1 MKKLLLFVLSMF
13 SITIYAQELKLT
25 PENPIAGKAISMS
38 YDAMDGDLKGHNTQ
52 AVVYELQ
59 LGNDPIA
66 HDIKLTKGSSA
77 LKGTF
82 TPQANTDALVIKF
95 TNFDETVVDANDKL
109 GYIYMMHNGNTVA
122 KESRAAVAEAITLH
136 RRKIVIDAQIETAQS
151 YLMDE
156 MKANPSIASNSDFI
170 AVKAIVAGN
179 TQDDGLMT
187 EVKSHINKL
196 TATAG
201 VSEEALEEVALI
213 SMYMG
218 DRELN
223 ANINAQILNDYPE
236 GTKAFDAKME
246 ALADIKDA
254 DERGQ
259 AVLDAEKEF
268 EAYPDMRINYDY
280 MLSSMASHYGRNN
293 NEEKMNMFASKI
305 NSPTVLASMY
315 NEVAWTLSGESIDA
329 EPINAD
335 FGARISKKGLDL
347 ISKEKEMM
355 TQKPVY
361 QSEARYTNNMK
372 FNYAM
377 YADTYGLL
385 AHQIGKSD
393 EALKYQTIAVEAN
406 EYQDGDMNT
415 RYATYLENAKG
426 AAEVMPF
433 LEKMI
438 GEGKAGTGM
447 KSQYERIFKET
458 MSVDMAYDK
467 VVAMLEKE
475 ARAKHKDEIK
485 ESLFHEA
492 PKEFSLKTMEG
503 EEVDLDDMKGKV
515 VILDFWATW
524 CGPCK
529 AAFPG
534 MQMAVDKYADDPNV
548 EFLFIDTW
556 ERVEDKEAN
565 AIAFMES
572 KGYNFNV
579 IMDNDNSVVKNYGIT
594 GIPTKFILDQ
604 AGNIRF
610 KSVGFDGNDAKLV
623 DEISIVIELLMSE
636 KDSASV
642 QP

>member
-1 MKKLLLFVLSMF
+1 MKKLVLFIYCLI
-13 SITIYAQELKLT
+13 SISIYAQEVKLM
-25 PENPIAGKAISMS
+25 PENQIAGKAMSIS
-38 YDAMDGDLKGHNTQ
+38 YDAMDGDLKDHNIQ

-66 HDIKLTKGSSA
+66 HDVTLVKGHSA

-82 TPQANTDALVIKF
+82 TPQANTDALIMKF
-95 TNFDETVVDANDKL
+95 TNSDETVVDANDKL
-109 GYIYMMHNGNTVA
+109 GYIYMIYNGSTIAN
-122 KESRAAVAEAITLH
+122 ESRAAVAEAITLH
-136 RRKIVIDAQIETAQS
+136 RRKIVIDSQIETALS
-151 YLMDE
+151 HLNDE
-156 MKANPSIASNSDFI
+156 MKANPSIATNSDFI
-170 AVKAIVAGN
+170 AVKAFVAGS
-179 TQDDGLMT
+179 TQDEGLMT
-187 EVKSHINKL
+187 EVKNHINKIS
-196 TATAG
+196 AKPE
-201 VSEEALEEVALI
+201 VSEEALEEVALM
-213 SMYMG
+213 SLYMG

-223 ANINAQILNDYPE
+223 SKINAQILADHPE
-236 GTKAFDAKME
+236 GPKAFDAKME

-259 AVLDAEKEF
+259 AVLDAEKDF
-268 EAYPDMRINYDY
+268 AAYPGMRINYDF
-280 MLSSMASHYGRNN
+280 MLSSMASHYGKLN
-293 NEEKMNMFASKI
+293 NEEKMRMFDSKI
-305 NSPTVLASMY
+305 QSPTVLASMY
-315 NEVAWTLSGESIDA
+315 NDVAWTLSGESLNA

-335 FGARISKKGLDL
+335 LGARISKKGLDL
-347 ISKEKEMM
+347 IAGEKEEM
-355 TQKPVY
+355 TMKPVY
-361 QSEARYTNNMK
+361 QSAARYKNNMK

-385 AHQIGKSD
+385 AHQTGESD
-393 EALKYQTIAVEAN
+393 EALKYQTIAVKAYD
-406 EYQDGDMNT
+406 YQDGDMNT

-426 AAEVMPF
+426 SEAVMPF
-433 LEKMI
+433 LERMI
-438 GEGKAGTGM
+438 EEGKAGTGM
-447 KSQYERIFKET
+447 KTQYERIFKESMT
-458 MSVDMAYDK
+458 VDMAYNK
-467 VVAMLEKE
+467 VITMLEKE
-475 ARAKHKDEIK
+475 ARAKHKEEIK
-485 ESLFHEA
+485 ESLFHES

-548 EFLFIDTW
+548 EFLFVDTW

-579 IMDNDNSVVKNYGIT
+579 IMDNDNSVVKNYGIS

-610 KSVGFDGNDAKLV
+610 KSVGFDGNDTKLV

-636 KDSASV
+636 TDSSSV